1 MIRVPP
7 PVNTSLTF
15 DGGHHFGDVWVE
27 IWLTCSETDGL
38 GRDLLDDD
46 VPVLLAD
53 KLTDEE
59 VAELNLREGYYAT
72 PDWQV
77 V

>member
-7 PVNTSLTF
+7 PVTTSLTF
-15 DGGHHFGDVWVE
+15 DGGLHFGDVWVE
-27 IWLTCSETDGL
+27 IWLTFSETDGL